1 MTNEELA
8 VAVQNGQPELME
20 QLWKQCRR
28 FIGQQALKWAKA
40 WKNRSYFDMDDLTQ
54 AGYIALCE
62 AVKGYQADRGSFLT
76 FLGFH
81 LKTEFSK
88 VVGCRTE
95 AQLKDPLNEAV
106 SLDAPAYNDEDSAVT
121 IGETLPFDDP
131 GFENVER
138 DLMNEHLAQVLG
150 WALQGLPEKQ
160 RTVIDL
166 YYLHGLNHAQIAE
179 VLRCSQSFPQQ
190 CVKEGF
196 RNIRKGTF
204 APALSELLY
213 GDRNYYKH
221 TSFYSWKRTGCS
233 SPEWELIQREE
244 DFRWKNIRYCV
255 NKLGMSMDQAKRLF
269 PA

>member
-8 VAVQNGQPELME
+8 VAVQNGQSELIG
-20 QLWKQCRR
+20 QLWEQCRR
-28 FIGQQALKWAKA
+28 FIGQQALKWEKE

-62 AVKGYQADRGSFLT
+62 AVKGYRADRGSFLT

-106 SLDAPAYNDEDSAVT
+106 SLDAPAYNDEDSTVT

-131 GFENVER
+131 GFDNVEG

-179 VLRCSQSFPQQ
+179 VLHCSHSFPQQ
-190 CVKEGF
+190 CVRDGF
-196 RNIRKGTF
+196 QNIKKGAF
-204 APALSELLY
+204 APVLSELLY
-213 GDRNYYKH
+213 GDRNYYRH
-221 TSFYSWKRTGCS
+221 TSFSSWRYSGCS
-233 SPEWELIQREE
+233 SPEWELISKE
-244 DFRWKNIRYCV
+244 DRRWRKIRHCV
-255 NKLGMSMDQAKRLF
+255 DELGMTMDQAKRLF
-269 PA
+269 PVQ